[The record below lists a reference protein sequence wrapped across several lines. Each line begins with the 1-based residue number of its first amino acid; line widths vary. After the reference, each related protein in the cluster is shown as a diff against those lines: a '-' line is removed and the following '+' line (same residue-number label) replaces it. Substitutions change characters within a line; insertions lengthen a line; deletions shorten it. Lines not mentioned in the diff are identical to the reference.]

1 MEKRKNPKLDLEKK
15 RGLFF
20 FLGLT
25 VTLSATLMAIQ
36 HTTVETQKLTASLAG
51 FTDDDNIEIAPISFP
66 KKPDAP
72 KLRPQDVIDV
82 IDIIDDDVDPN
93 PDPNPEPQPEP
104 DPFSFDPEGFGG
116 DGDLEV
122 VDPPVD
128 QDPLLR
134 VEIMPHFVD
143 CKNVKDRAQ
152 QEACTNKE
160 IISIVAKN
168 ADFPRYLVDAGIE
181 GTVYVSFV
189 VSKRGKV
196 EDIKIARGVHPRLDK
211 EAIKAVEALPDFVP
225 GEQQGQKAR
234 VIYNIPVNFKIN
246 R

>member
-36 HTTVETQKLTASLAG
+36 HTTVETQKLTASLSG
-51 FTDDDNIEIAPISFP
+51 YTDDDHIEIAPISFP

-72 KLRPQDVIDV
+72 KITPQQIVDVFK
-82 IDIIDDDVDPN
+82 IID
-93 PDPNPEPQPEP
+93 EPQPEP
-104 DPFSFDPEGFGG
+104 DPNPNPEPEPDPFVFNFDEFGG
-116 DGDLEV
+116 TGDDPA
-122 VDPPVD
+122 VDPPVEVD
-128 QDPLLR
+128 LIR
-134 VEIMPHFVD
+134 VEIMPHFAD
-143 CKNVKDRAQ
+143 CKNVKNRDQ
-152 QEACTNKE
+152 QEMCTNQE
-160 IISIVAKN
+160 IIRFIAKN
-168 ADFPRYLVDAGIE
+168 VHYPRHLVDAGIE
-181 GTVYVSFV
+181 GKVYVSFV
-189 VSKRGKV
+189 VSKSGKV
-196 EDIKIARGVHPRLDK
+196 ENVKIERGVHPRLDK
-211 EAIKAVEALPDFVP
+211 EAIKAVEQLPQFIP